1 MHRRRAADAADAVIA
16 TPGDRAP
23 AASQRKDRAVHV
35 FERPQPATQE
45 HARPSPR
52 RTADGRTHGPI
63 SMVHIKARARAARGG
78 CRGRARRGHSGG
90 KACRWRARRTRR
102 PESTPRSRRVR
113 RVLQSHRK
121 RTSITSCG
129 RCVGRCCS
137 RYWRGAGA
145 VPASSTRSSCTRTLA
160 AATATTTSRYRL
172 MPAAIAALAAAVVTR
187 RRVDHRAALL
197 LVDHRVVLRVERV
210 RGLGRDGA
218 ATAGARSWLCSSR
231 GRSRGLPTEQIR
243 PSPGAMESVCA
254 SAHTCAAERR
264 LTLMGPR
271 GW

>member
-1 MHRRRAADAADAVIA
+1 M
-16 TPGDRAP
+16 
-23 AASQRKDRAVHV
+23 
-35 FERPQPATQE
+35 
-45 HARPSPR
+45 ARPLGAALLAPLGLGGGGNAWAGKCGCRDAPCLSR
-52 RTADGRTHGPI
+52 RP
-63 SMVHIKARARAARGG
+63 RAARGLG
-78 CRGRARRGHSGG
+78 QEAPREGRSL
-90 KACRWRARRTRR
+90 KYRA
-102 PESTPRSRRVR
+102 
-113 RVLQSHRK
+113 
-121 RTSITSCG
+121 SCG

-231 GRSRGLPTEQIR
+231 GRPRGLPTTTRKHVRERMGAGERERELWSHRTRAIIHALPR
-243 PSPGAMESVCA
+243 VVRHDHLARGYAPGRRCPSPCDLRTVPTRAQSTNLCF
-254 SAHTCAAERR
+254 RR
-264 LTLMGPR
+264 GKDT
-271 GW
+271 